1 LDIGDGRGLIRSKAT
16 VLFLKDIHRGDSL
29 TVNTRV
35 IEIYGA
41 SFIKNYQIYKEEML
55 RTEGE
60 TTLLVRD
67 YNTRKPSRLPAAFK
81 KAKKEFESEQTTS
94 FGREAK
100 RLLINK
106 VNNRR
111 PHS

>member
-1 LDIGDGRGLIRSKAT
+1 LDIGDGRGLIRSKTT

-35 IEIYGA
+35 IEICGA

-55 RTEGE
+55 MAEGE
-60 TTLLVRD
+60 TTLMVLD

-81 KAKKEFESEQTTS
+81 KGQE
-94 FGREAK
+94 R
-100 RLLINK
+100 I
-106 VNNRR
+106 
-111 PHS
+111 